1 MTNHTGFVRNNVNTF
16 AALYRLVDVL
26 LIHLTLMLSL
36 VLRGIEFDE
45 HYFLLSLVAN
55 VAFAISAESNA
66 LYRSWRSGFFKQ
78 LIFYTLLS
86 WAVAVAVVLLVMFFS
101 KTGAVYSRISIGS
114 WMLFASISLV
124 TWRSIFS
131 VFLSR
136 IRKKGRNSR
145 SVAIFGMS
153 EAGVR
158 LAQEINYRKEL
169 GYRVDAFYDDRAAER
184 LDSPFMDKLV
194 GGVEQGVLAA
204 KSNQYDT
211 IFIALPMKAESRI
224 KDILYRLG
232 DTTADVQLIPNFFM
246 FSMMQTTMSH
256 VGNIQTLSVY
266 NNPMSGGAAA
276 LKRFEDIVL
285 SSLILLI
292 IAVPMLAIAIGV
304 KLSSK
309 GPVIFKQDRYGLN
322 GKRIKMWKFRSMTVT
337 ENKDIVTQA
346 TKNDA
351 RITKFGAFLRR
362 TSLDELPQFINVLKG
377 DMSVIGPRPH
387 AVSHNE
393 EYRKMVDFY
402 MLRHKVKPGIT
413 GWAQVN
419 GWRGET
425 ETLEK
430 MKMRIEYDL
439 DYIRNWSL
447 WMDFKILLLTLLRG
461 FVHKNAY

>member
-1 MTNHTGFVRNNVNTF
+1 
-16 AALYRLVDVL
+16 
-26 LIHLTLMLSL
+26 MLSL

>member
-1 MTNHTGFVRNNVNTF
+1 
-16 AALYRLVDVL
+16 
-26 LIHLTLMLSL
+26 MLSL
-36 VLRGIEFDE
+36 VLRGIEFDH

-86 WAVAVAVVLLVMFFS
+86 WAVAVVVVLLVMFFS

-114 WMLFASISLV
+114 WMLFASVALI
-124 TWRSIFS
+124 TWRSLFS

-136 IRKKGRNSR
+136 IRSKGHNTR

-184 LDSPFMDKLV
+184 LDSPFMDKLL

-211 IFIALPMKAESRI
+211 IFVALPMKAESRI

-256 VGNIQTLSVY
+256 VGNVQTLSVY

-285 SSLILLI
+285 SSLILLV

-309 GPVIFKQDRYGLN
+309 GPVIFKQDRNGLN

-337 ENKDIVTQA
+337 ENKDVVTQA

-447 WMDFKILLLTLLRG
+447 WMDFKILLLTLLKG

>member
-1 MTNHTGFVRNNVNTF
+1 MTSHNGFVKNNVNTF
-16 AALYRLVDVL
+16 AALYRLVDL
-26 LIHLTLMLSL
+26 LIIHLTLMLSL
-36 VLRGIEFDE
+36 VIRGIEFDE

-78 LIFYTLLS
+78 LVFYTLLS
-86 WAVAVAVVLLVMFFS
+86 WTVAVTVVLLVMFFS
-101 KTGAVYSRISIGS
+101 KTGQVYSRISIGS
-114 WMLFASISLV
+114 WMLFASIALI
-124 TWRSIFS
+124 TWRSLFG

-136 IRKKGRNSR
+136 IRKKGHNTR
-145 SVAIFGMS
+145 SVAIIGMS
-153 EAGVR
+153 ESGIR
-158 LAQEINYRKEL
+158 LAQEINFRTEL
-169 GYRVDAFYDDRAAER
+169 GYRVDAFYDDRATER
-184 LDSPFMDKLV
+184 LDSPFMDKLA
-194 GGVEQGVLAA
+194 GGIEQGVLAA
-204 KSNQYDT
+204 KSNRYDT

-256 VGNIQTLSVY
+256 VGNVQTLSVY

-285 SSLILLI
+285 GSLILLV
-292 IAVPMLAIAIGV
+292 IAIPMLAIAIGV
-304 KLSSK
+304 KVSSK

-337 ENKDIVTQA
+337 ENKDVVTQA

-447 WMDFKILLLTLLRG
+447 WMDFKILLLTLLKG

>member
-1 MTNHTGFVRNNVNTF
+1 
-16 AALYRLVDVL
+16 
-26 LIHLTLMLSL
+26 MLSL
-36 VLRGIEFDE
+36 VLRGIEFDH

-86 WAVAVAVVLLVMFFS
+86 WAVAVAVVLLMMFFS

-114 WMLFASISLV
+114 WMLLASISLV
-124 TWRSIFS
+124 TWRSLFS
-131 VFLSR
+131 AFLSR

-292 IAVPMLAIAIGV
+292 IAVPMLVIALGV

-377 DMSVIGPRPH
+377 EMSVIGPRPH

-393 EYRKMVDFY
+393 DYRKMVDFY

-447 WMDFKILLLTLLRG
+447 WMDFKILLLTLLKG